1 MTDEQGDA
9 QTFSLSLYEPQ
20 LQVLLNS
27 VEFEQ
32 SY

>member
-1 MTDEQGDA
+1 MSDEQGDA
-9 QTFSLSLYEPQ
+9 QTFSLSLYEPK
-20 LQVLLNS
+20 LQVSLNF